1 MGTNPRYNNNGRR
14 YPQFNGLIMSRI
26 EEKFLET
33 FGEEPDLVAAAP
45 GRVNLIGEHIDYSD
59 GFVLPFAIKDRTLVA
74 ARKRNDST
82 VRIASAQRRNKV
94 VTVDINQVKPGLKGE
109 WERYALGVL
118 WSLGV
123 KSGVD
128 LMIDGHVP
136 LGAGLSSSAA
146 LECSV
151 ATAMNHLFDLGFNLE
166 ELARLTQKAENQ
178 YVGVPCGIMDQSVSL
193 MATQGSALLLDC
205 RDLSTKNIPFDVA
218 SSGLELLIIDTQ
230 AHHALTDGG
239 YAERRAS
246 CESAVA
252 KLGISS
258 LRELTLEKLQES
270 GALLIETEFIRVR
283 HAVTEMKRVLDCV
296 DALSAS
302 DFEKVGK
309 LINQSH
315 ASLRDDYTVSCPEL
329 DTAVEA
335 SLLAG
340 ALGSRMVGGGFG
352 GSAIALIQASKTTQT
367 VSTVEKAFADRKF
380 KAPRFF
386 TSLPSQGAE
395 LLSRR

>member
-1 MGTNPRYNNNGRR
+1 
-14 YPQFNGLIMSRI
+14 MSQI
-26 EEKFLET
+26 EKKFLET
-33 FGEEPDLVAAAP
+33 FGAEPDLVAAAP

-59 GFVLPFAIKDRTLVA
+59 GFVLPFAINDRTLVA

-82 VRIASAQRRNKV
+82 VRIASAQRRNKI

-118 WSLGV
+118 WALGV
-123 KSGVD
+123 NEGVD
-128 LMIDGHVP
+128 LLIDGHVP

-193 MATQGSALLLDC
+193 MATQGSVLLLDC
-205 RDLSTKNIPFDVA
+205 RDLTTKNIPFDVA

-246 CESAVA
+246 CESVVA
-252 KLGISS
+252 KLGITS
-258 LRELTLEKLQES
+258 LRELSMEQLQNS
-270 GALLIETEFIRVR
+270 RGLLDETEFIRAR
-283 HAVTEMKRVLDCV
+283 HAVTEMKRVLECV
-296 DALSAS
+296 DALSKS
-302 DFEKVGK
+302 EFEKVGE

-329 DTAVEA
+329 DTAVDA
-335 SLLAG
+335 ALSAG

-352 GSAIALIQASKTTQT
+352 GSAIALIQASKSSETIK
-367 VSTVEKAFADRKF
+367 VIEKAFSSKGF

>member
-1 MGTNPRYNNNGRR
+1 
-14 YPQFNGLIMSRI
+14 MSSI

-45 GRVNLIGEHIDYSD
+45 GRVNLIGEHIDYSE

-74 ARKRNDST
+74 ARKRDDST
-82 VRIASAQRRNKV
+82 VRVASAQRRNKI
-94 VTVDINQVKPGLKGE
+94 VTVDIKDVKPGLKGE

-118 WSLGV
+118 WSMGV

-128 LMIDGHVP
+128 LLIDGHVP

-151 ATAMNHLFDLGFNLE
+151 ATAMNHLFDMGFNLE

-193 MATQGSALLLDC
+193 MATNGFALLLDC
-205 RDLSTKNIPFDVA
+205 RDLSTRNIPFDVA
-218 SSGLELLIIDTQ
+218 SHGLELLIIDTQ

-239 YAERRAS
+239 YAERRES
-246 CESAVA
+246 CESVA
-252 KLGISS
+252 ATLHVKSM
-258 LRELTLEKLQES
+258 RELTIAQLDAS
-270 GALLIETEFIRVR
+270 RDLLSETEYIRAR
-283 HAVTEMKRVLDCV
+283 HAITEMKRVLDCV
-296 DALSAS
+296 EALSS
-302 DFEKVGK
+302 GDFVRVGQ
-309 LINQSH
+309 LMNQSH
-315 ASLRDDYTVSCPEL
+315 LSLRDDYNVSCPEL
-329 DTAVEA
+329 NAAVEA
-335 SLLAG
+335 SLAAG

-352 GSAIALIQASKTTQT
+352 GSAIALIKASKTS
-367 VSTVEKAFADRKF
+367 STISAVEKAFADRKF

-395 LLSRR
+395 LLSRG

>member
-1 MGTNPRYNNNGRR
+1 
-14 YPQFNGLIMSRI
+14 MSSI

-45 GRVNLIGEHIDYSD
+45 GRVNLIGEHIDYSE
-59 GFVLPFAIKDRTLVA
+59 GFVLPFAIKDRTMVA
-74 ARKRNDST
+74 VRKRDDST
-82 VRIASAQRRNKV
+82 VRVASAQRRNKI
-94 VTVDINQVKPGLKGE
+94 VTVDIADVKPGLKGE

-118 WSLGV
+118 WSMGV
-123 KSGVD
+123 TSGVD

-151 ATAMNHLFDLGFNLE
+151 ATAMNHLFDMGFNLE

-193 MATQGSALLLDC
+193 MATNGFALLLDC
-205 RDLSTKNIPFDVA
+205 RDLSTRNIPFDVA
-218 SSGLELLIIDTQ
+218 SHGLELLIIDTQ

-246 CESAVA
+246 CESVAA
-252 KLGISS
+252 KLHVKSM
-258 LRELTLEKLQES
+258 RELTIAQLDSSRDQLS
-270 GALLIETEFIRVR
+270 ETEYIRAR
-283 HAVTEMKRVLDCV
+283 HAITEMKRVLDCV
-296 DALSAS
+296 EALSS
-302 DFEKVGK
+302 GDFVKVGQ
-309 LINQSH
+309 LLNQSH
-315 ASLRDDYTVSCPEL
+315 LSLRDDYNVSCPEL
-329 DTAVEA
+329 NAAVEA
-335 SLLAG
+335 SLVAG

-352 GSAIALIQASKTTQT
+352 GSAIALIQASKTSETIG
-367 VSTVEKAFADRKF
+367 VVEKAFADKKF

>member
-1 MGTNPRYNNNGRR
+1 
-14 YPQFNGLIMSRI
+14 MSQI
-26 EEKFLET
+26 EKKFLET

-82 VRIASAQRRNKV
+82 VRIASAQRRNKI
-94 VTVDINQVKPGLKGE
+94 VTVDISQVKPGLKGE

-118 WSLGV
+118 WAMGI
-123 KSGVD
+123 KEGVD
-128 LMIDGHVP
+128 LLIDGYVP

-151 ATAMNHLFDLGFNLE
+151 ATVINHLFDLGFNLE

-205 RDLSTKNIPFDVA
+205 RDLTTKNLPFDVA
-218 SSGLELLIIDTQ
+218 SRGLELLIIDTQ

-246 CESAVA
+246 CESVVA
-252 KLGISS
+252 KLGIIS
-258 LRELTLEKLQES
+258 LRELTMQQLENS
-270 GALLIETEFIRVR
+270 RALLTETEFLRAR
-283 HAVTEMKRVLDCV
+283 HAVTEMKRVLECV
-296 DALSAS
+296 DALSNS
-302 DFEKVGK
+302 DFEKVGY

-315 ASLRDDYTVSCPEL
+315 TSLRDDYTVSCPEL

-335 SLLAG
+335 ALSAG

-352 GSAIALIQASKTTQT
+352 GSAIALIQASKTTET
-367 VSTVEKAFADRKF
+367 IKVIEKAFSSKGF

>member
-1 MGTNPRYNNNGRR
+1 
-14 YPQFNGLIMSRI
+14 MSSI

-45 GRVNLIGEHIDYSD
+45 GRVNLIGEHIDYSE
-59 GFVLPFAIKDRTLVA
+59 GFVLPFAIKDRTMVA
-74 ARKRNDST
+74 ARKRDDST
-82 VRIASAQRRNKV
+82 VRIASAQRRSKI
-94 VTVDINQVKPGLKGE
+94 VTVDISEVKPGLKGE

-118 WSLGV
+118 WSMGV

-128 LMIDGHVP
+128 LLIDGHVP

-151 ATAMNHLFDLGFNLE
+151 ATAMNHLFDMGFNLE

-193 MATQGSALLLDC
+193 MASRGFALLLDC
-205 RDLSTKNIPFDVA
+205 RDLSTRNIPFDVA
-218 SSGLELLIIDTQ
+218 SHGLELLIIDTQ

-246 CESAVA
+246 CEAVA
-252 KLGISS
+252 AKLSVKS
-258 LRELTLEKLQES
+258 MRELTMAQLDSARATLS
-270 GALLIETEFIRVR
+270 ETEYIRAR
-283 HAVTEMKRVLDCV
+283 HAITEMKRVLDCV
-296 DALSAS
+296 DALGRG
-302 DFEKVGK
+302 DFVKVGQ
-309 LINQSH
+309 LINESH
-315 ASLRDDYTVSCPEL
+315 RSLRDDYTVSCPEL

-335 SLLAG
+335 SLAAG

-352 GSAIALIQASKTTQT
+352 GSAIALIEAAKTSQT
-367 VSTVEKAFADRKF
+367 ISAIEKAFADKKF

-395 LLSRR
+395 LLSRG

>member
-1 MGTNPRYNNNGRR
+1 
-14 YPQFNGLIMSRI
+14 MSSI
-26 EEKFLET
+26 EGKFLAT

-45 GRVNLIGEHIDYSD
+45 GRVNLIGEHIDYSE

-74 ARKRNDST
+74 ARKRDDST
-82 VRIASAQRRNKV
+82 VRIASVQRRNKI
-94 VTVDINQVKPGLKGE
+94 VTVDINNVKPGLKGE

-118 WSLGV
+118 WSMGV

-151 ATAMNHLFDLGFNLE
+151 ATAMNHLFDMGFNLE

-193 MATQGSALLLDC
+193 MAATGSALLLDC
-205 RDLSTKNIPFDVA
+205 RDLSTRNIPFDVA
-218 SSGLELLIIDTQ
+218 SHGLELLIIDTQ

-246 CESAVA
+246 CESVATKLAV
-252 KLGISS
+252 KSM
-258 LRELTLEKLQES
+258 RELTMAQLDASRDQLT
-270 GALLIETEFIRVR
+270 ATEYIRAR
-283 HAVTEMKRVLDCV
+283 HAVSEMKRVLDCV
-296 DALSAS
+296 DALSNG
-302 DFEKVGK
+302 DFVKVGQ
-309 LINQSH
+309 LINESH
-315 ASLRDDYTVSCPEL
+315 VSLRDDYTVSCAEL
-329 DTAVEA
+329 DTAVDA
-335 SLLAG
+335 SLAAG

-352 GSAIALIQASKTTQT
+352 GSAIALIQAAKTTET
-367 VSTVEKAFADRKF
+367 IRAVEKAFADKKF

>member
-1 MGTNPRYNNNGRR
+1 M
-14 YPQFNGLIMSRI
+14 
-26 EEKFLET
+26 
-33 FGEEPDLVAAAP
+33 
-45 GRVNLIGEHIDYSD
+45 
-59 GFVLPFAIKDRTLVA
+59 
-74 ARKRNDST
+74 
-82 VRIASAQRRNKV
+82 
-94 VTVDINQVKPGLKGE
+94 DINEVKPGLKGE

-118 WSLGV
+118 WSMGV

-128 LMIDGHVP
+128 LLIDGHVP

-151 ATAMNHLFDLGFNLE
+151 ATAMNHLFDMGFSLE

-193 MATQGSALLLDC
+193 MATNGFALLLDC
-205 RDLSTKNIPFDVA
+205 RDLSTRNIPFDVA
-218 SSGLELLIIDTQ
+218 SHGLELLIIDTQ

-246 CESAVA
+246 CESVAA
-252 KLGISS
+252 KLGVKSM
-258 LRELTLEKLQES
+258 RELTREQLDSSQDKLSES
-270 GALLIETEFIRVR
+270 EYIRAR

-296 DALSAS
+296 EALAS
-302 DFEKVGK
+302 EDFTQVGQ
-309 LINQSH
+309 LLNQSH
-315 ASLRDDYTVSCPEL
+315 NSLRDDYTVSCPEL

-335 SLLAG
+335 SLAAG
-340 ALGSRMVGGGFG
+340 ALGARMVGGGFG
-352 GSAIALIQASKTTQT
+352 GSAIALIQASKTSQT
-367 VSTVEKAFADRKF
+367 ISAVEKAFADKKF

-395 LLSRR
+395 LLSRG

>member
-1 MGTNPRYNNNGRR
+1 
-14 YPQFNGLIMSRI
+14 MSSI

-45 GRVNLIGEHIDYSD
+45 GRVNLIGEHIDYSE

-74 ARKRNDST
+74 ARKRDDST
-82 VRIASAQRRNKV
+82 VRIASAQRRSKI
-94 VTVDINQVKPGLKGE
+94 VTVDISEVRPGLKGE

-118 WSLGV
+118 WSMGV

-128 LMIDGHVP
+128 LLIDGHVP

-151 ATAMNHLFDLGFNLE
+151 ATAMNHLFDMGFNLE

-193 MATQGSALLLDC
+193 MASRGFALLLDC
-205 RDLSTKNIPFDVA
+205 RDLSTRNIPFDVA
-218 SSGLELLIIDTQ
+218 SHDLELLIIDTQ

-246 CESAVA
+246 CEAVA
-252 KLGISS
+252 AKLSVKS
-258 LRELTLEKLQES
+258 MRELTMAQLDSARANLS
-270 GALLIETEFIRVR
+270 ETEYIRAR
-283 HAVTEMKRVLDCV
+283 HAITEMKRVLDCV
-296 DALSAS
+296 DALGSG
-302 DFEKVGK
+302 DFVKVGQ
-309 LINQSH
+309 LINESH
-315 ASLRDDYTVSCPEL
+315 RSLRDDYTVSCPEL

-335 SLLAG
+335 SLAAG

-352 GSAIALIQASKTTQT
+352 GSAIALIEAAKTSQT
-367 VSTVEKAFADRKF
+367 ISAIEKAFADKKF

-395 LLSRR
+395 LLSRG

>member
-1 MGTNPRYNNNGRR
+1 
-14 YPQFNGLIMSRI
+14 MSQI
-26 EEKFLET
+26 EKKFLET

-82 VRIASAQRRNKV
+82 VRIASAQRRNKI
-94 VTVDINQVKPGLKGE
+94 VTVDINQLKPELKGE

-118 WSLGV
+118 WALGV
-123 KSGVD
+123 KEGVD
-128 LMIDGHVP
+128 LLIDGHVP

-205 RDLSTKNIPFDVA
+205 RDLTTKNIPFDVA

-246 CESAVA
+246 CESVVA
-252 KLGISS
+252 KLGITS
-258 LRELTLEKLQES
+258 LRELSMEQLENS
-270 GALLIETEFIRVR
+270 RGLLTETEFVRAR
-283 HAVTEMKRVLDCV
+283 HAVTEMKRVLECV
-296 DALSAS
+296 EALSNS
-302 DFEKVGK
+302 DFEKVGQ

-315 ASLRDDYTVSCPEL
+315 ASLRGDYTVSCPEL

-335 SLLAG
+335 ALAAG

-352 GSAIALIQASKTTQT
+352 GSAIALIQASKTTET
-367 VSTVEKAFADRKF
+367 IKAVEKAFSSKGF